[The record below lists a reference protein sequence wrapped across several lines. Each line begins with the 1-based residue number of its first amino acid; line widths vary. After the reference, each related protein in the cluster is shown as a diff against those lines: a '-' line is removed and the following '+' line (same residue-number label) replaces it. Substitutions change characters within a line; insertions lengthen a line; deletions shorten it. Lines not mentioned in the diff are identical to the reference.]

1 MKREILISA
10 TQREVRVAILEDDQL
25 VEMQVDRPEARRMV
39 GDIYWGKVDAVL
51 PGLQAAFI
59 DIGTEKSAFL
69 HASDLVYDEGDDDSD
84 DDDDDDA
91 DVAEIVVPSA
101 ETDQPDDTD
110 SPYAPEADAPRK
122 VFESR
127 EKPASDD
134 KGGDDQNGG
143 EKKEGGGRRG
153 RRRGRGGRGGGGGGG
168 GGANAN
174 AVPATAETAD
184 SDEGGAAA
192 VDGGSAPSAP
202 AAAIGG
208 GAHGGGSPRGGGGGG
223 GRRGGGGRGGRR
235 PRAEPPQIQ
244 DVLKRGQSIIVQVS
258 KEPISTK
265 GPRVTA
271 QVSIAGRFVVF
282 MPFASRVGVSRKIGE
297 RAERQRLRE
306 QVNKVLPKNSGGVIV
321 RTVGE
326 DITQETFQNEITS
339 LISQWAK
346 INKKTKFVGNPPKLL
361 HRETSLTRSIIRD
374 LFSEKI
380 DSLTVDSKQLFN
392 EIVEYL
398 GSIAPDLVDRVKLY
412 EEKVPLFDKMEIET
426 EIRDLFKRRCDLPS
440 GGYIIIEPTEALVSV
455 DVNSGRFVGKKD
467 PEKTIFKT
475 NSEAAK
481 EIARQMRLRD
491 IGGIIVC
498 DFIDME
504 TRQNRERV
512 LNELRTHLGRDR
524 ARTKAFAV
532 SDLGLIEM
540 TRQRVRQ
547 SHLQSMT
554 ESCPICGGTGRVFT
568 PETIVRRMERSVRR
582 IAVEGRKDNLVVK
595 LHPDT
600 AIYLLENERDLLK
613 KLEKG
618 LGFSLEMRD
627 DPLLRPD
634 EFKLVVKGAGR
645 DVTKQY
651 AVA

>member
-1 MKREILISA
+1 MRHTMKREILISA

-51 PGLQAAFI
+51 PGLQAAFV
-59 DIGTEKSAFL
+59 DIGTEKAAFL
-69 HASDLVYDEGDDDSD
+69 HASDLVYDEGDDEAD
-84 DDDDDDA
+84 DDDDDDG
-91 DVAEIVVPSA
+91 EVVEPSA
-101 ETDQPDDTD
+101 ETDQPDETD
-110 SPYAPEADAPRK
+110 SPYAT
-122 VFESR
+122 
-127 EKPASDD
+127 
-134 KGGDDQNGG
+134 
-143 EKKEGGGRRG
+143 EGGKPVVVASEEQTPRAGRDRRG
-153 RRRGRGGRGGGGGGG
+153 RRGRGGRGGGGGNGQ
-168 GGANAN
+168 
-174 AVPATAETAD
+174 D
-184 SDEGGAAA
+184 AAA
-192 VDGGSAPSAP
+192 SGGN
-202 AAAIGG
+202 
-208 GAHGGGSPRGGGGGG
+208 GGGGGG
-223 GRRGGGGRGGRR
+223 GRRGGRR

-282 MPFASRVGVSRKIGE
+282 MPFASRVGVSRKIGD
-297 RAERQRLRE
+297 RTERQRLRE

-339 LISQWAK
+339 LINQWAK

-380 DSLTVDSKQLFN
+380 DSLTVDSKQIFN

-398 GSIAPDLVDRVKLY
+398 GGIAPELVDRVKLY
-412 EEKVPLFDKMEIET
+412 EEKVPLFDKADIET

-475 NSEAAK
+475 NSEAAR

-554 ESCPICGGTGRVFT
+554 ESCPTCNGTGRVFT

-600 AIYLLENERDLLK
+600 AIYVLENERDLLK

-645 DVTKQY
+645 DVTQQY

>member
-1 MKREILISA
+1 MRYTMKREILISA

-51 PGLQAAFI
+51 PGLQAAFV
-59 DIGTEKSAFL
+59 DIGTDKAAFL
-69 HASDLVYDEGDDDSD
+69 HASDLVYDEGDEDPD

-91 DVAEIVVPSA
+91 EEADVAEPSA
-101 ETDQPDDTD
+101 DADQPDETD
-110 SPYAPEADAPRK
+110 SPYAPEGGATVVVASS
-122 VFESR
+122 ET
-127 EKPASDD
+127 PA
-134 KGGDDQNGG
+134 KGGRENG
-143 EKKEGGGRRG
+143 GGGRRG
-153 RRRGRGGRGGGGGGG
+153 RGRRGGRSGGGGGSGEAAG
-168 GGANAN
+168 DSAP
-174 AVPATAETAD
+174 AVPA
-184 SDEGGAAA
+184 S
-192 VDGGSAPSAP
+192 
-202 AAAIGG
+202 
-208 GAHGGGSPRGGGGGG
+208 GGGGG
-223 GRRGGGGRGGRR
+223 GRRGGGRR
-235 PRAEPPQIQ
+235 QRAEPPQIQ

-306 QVNKVLPKNSGGVIV
+306 QVQKVLPKNSGGVIV

-326 DITQETFQNEITS
+326 DITQETFQNEITT
-339 LISQWAK
+339 LINQWAK

-380 DSLTVDSKQLFN
+380 DSLTVDSKQIFN

-398 GSIAPDLVDRVKLY
+398 QGIAPELVDRVKLY
-412 EEKVPLFDKMEIET
+412 EEKVPLFDKADIET

-475 NSEAAK
+475 NSEAAR
-481 EIARQMRLRD
+481 EVARQVRLRD

-554 ESCPICGGTGRVFT
+554 ESCPTCNGTGRVFT

-645 DVTKQY
+645 DVTQQY

>member
-1 MKREILISA
+1 MRYTMKREILISA

-51 PGLQAAFI
+51 PGLQAAFV
-59 DIGTEKSAFL
+59 DIGTDKAAFL
-69 HASDLVYDEGDDDSD
+69 HASDLVYDEGDEDPD
-84 DDDDDDA
+84 DDEDDDAEEA
-91 DVAEIVVPSA
+91 DVAEPSA
-101 ETDQPDDTD
+101 DADQPDETD
-110 SPYAPEADAPRK
+110 SPYAPEGGATVVVASS
-122 VFESR
+122 ET
-127 EKPASDD
+127 PA
-134 KGGDDQNGG
+134 KGGRENG
-143 EKKEGGGRRG
+143 GGGRRG
-153 RRRGRGGRGGGGGGG
+153 RGRRGGRSGGGGGSGEAAG
-168 GGANAN
+168 DSAP
-174 AVPATAETAD
+174 AVPA
-184 SDEGGAAA
+184 S
-192 VDGGSAPSAP
+192 
-202 AAAIGG
+202 
-208 GAHGGGSPRGGGGGG
+208 GGGGGG
-223 GRRGGGGRGGRR
+223 GRRGGGRR
-235 PRAEPPQIQ
+235 QRAEPPQIQ

-306 QVNKVLPKNSGGVIV
+306 QVQKVLPKNSGGVIV

-326 DITQETFQNEITS
+326 DITQETFQNEITT
-339 LISQWAK
+339 LINQWAK

-380 DSLTVDSKQLFN
+380 DSLTVDSKQIFN

-398 GSIAPDLVDRVKLY
+398 QGIAPELVDRVKLY
-412 EEKVPLFDKMEIET
+412 EEKVPLFDKADIET

-475 NSEAAK
+475 NSEAAR
-481 EIARQMRLRD
+481 EVARQVRLRD

-554 ESCPICGGTGRVFT
+554 ESCPTCNGTGRVFT

-645 DVTKQY
+645 DVTQQY

>member
-1 MKREILISA
+1 MRYTMKREILISA

-51 PGLQAAFI
+51 PGLQAAFV
-59 DIGTEKSAFL
+59 DIGTDKAAFL
-69 HASDLVYDEGDDDSD
+69 HASDLVYDEGDEDPD

-91 DVAEIVVPSA
+91 EEADVAEPSA
-101 ETDQPDDTD
+101 DADQPDETD
-110 SPYAPEADAPRK
+110 SPYAPEGGATVVVASS
-122 VFESR
+122 ET
-127 EKPASDD
+127 PA
-134 KGGDDQNGG
+134 KGGRENG
-143 EKKEGGGRRG
+143 GGGRRG
-153 RRRGRGGRGGGGGGG
+153 RGRRGGRSGGGGGSGEAAG
-168 GGANAN
+168 DSAP
-174 AVPATAETAD
+174 AVPA
-184 SDEGGAAA
+184 SGG
-192 VDGGSAPSAP
+192 
-202 AAAIGG
+202 
-208 GAHGGGSPRGGGGGG
+208 GGGGGG
-223 GRRGGGGRGGRR
+223 GRRGGGRR
-235 PRAEPPQIQ
+235 QRAEPPQIQ

-306 QVNKVLPKNSGGVIV
+306 QVQKVLPKNSGGVIV

-326 DITQETFQNEITS
+326 DITQETFQNEITT
-339 LISQWAK
+339 LINQWAK

-380 DSLTVDSKQLFN
+380 DSLTVDSKQIFN

-398 GSIAPDLVDRVKLY
+398 QGIAPELVDRVKLY
-412 EEKVPLFDKMEIET
+412 EEKVPLFDKADIET

-475 NSEAAK
+475 NSEAAR
-481 EIARQMRLRD
+481 EVARQVRLRD

-554 ESCPICGGTGRVFT
+554 ESCPTCNGTGRVFT

-645 DVTKQY
+645 DVTQQY

>member
-25 VEMQVDRPEARRMV
+25 VELQVDRPEARRMV

-51 PGLQAAFI
+51 PGIQAAFVN
-59 DIGTEKSAFL
+59 IGTEKSAFL
-69 HASDLVYDEGDDDSD
+69 HSSDLVYDEGDGDP
-84 DDDDDDA
+84 DDDDDA
-91 DVAEIVVPSA
+91 DDGDEAGAEEDSS
-101 ETDQPDDTD
+101 D
-110 SPYAPEADAPRK
+110 SPYAAEPGDPPAAVTEAP
-122 VFESR
+122 
-127 EKPASDD
+127 PA
-134 KGGDDQNGG
+134 
-143 EKKEGGGRRG
+143 RG
-153 RRRGRGGRGGGGGGG
+153 KRGGAR
-168 GGANAN
+168 
-174 AVPATAETAD
+174 
-184 SDEGGAAA
+184 
-192 VDGGSAPSAP
+192 
-202 AAAIGG
+202 
-208 GAHGGGSPRGGGGGG
+208 
-223 GRRGGGGRGGRR
+223 RGGRR
-235 PRAEPPQIQ
+235 QRPEPPQIQ
-244 DVLKRGQSIIVQVS
+244 DVLKRGQAIIVQVS

-271 QVSIAGRFVVF
+271 QVSLAGRFVVF

-306 QVNKVLPKNSGGVIV
+306 QVQKVLPKNSGGVIV

-326 DITQETFQNEITS
+326 DVTQETFQTEITT
-339 LISQWAK
+339 LISQWSK
-346 INKKTKFVGNPPKLL
+346 IIKKTKFVGSPPKLL
-361 HRETSLTRSIIRD
+361 HRETSLTRGIIRD

-380 DSLTVDSKQLFN
+380 DKLTVDSRQIFN
-392 EIVEYL
+392 EVVEYL
-398 GSIAPDLVDRVKLY
+398 QGIAPELVDRVVLHD
-412 EEKVPLFDKMEIET
+412 EKVPLFDKAEVET

-467 PEKTIFKT
+467 PEKTIYRT
-475 NSEAAK
+475 NSEAAR
-481 EIARQMRLRD
+481 EVARQIRLRD

-504 TRQNRERV
+504 TRANRDRV
-512 LNELRTHLGRDR
+512 LQELRTHLGRDR

-554 ESCPICGGTGRVFT
+554 ESCSTCQGTGRVFT

-582 IAVEGRKDNLVVK
+582 IAVEGRRDNLLVK

-600 AIYLLENERDLLK
+600 AIYLLENERDLFK

-645 DVTKQY
+645 DVTQQY

>member
-1 MKREILISA
+1 MGPGRRARSLVRSKMKREILISA

-25 VEMQVDRPEARRMV
+25 VELQVDRPEARRMV

-51 PGLQAAFI
+51 PGIQAAFVN
-59 DIGTEKSAFL
+59 IGTEKSAFL
-69 HASDLVYDEGDDDSD
+69 HSSDLVYDEGDGDP
-84 DDDDDDA
+84 DDDDDA
-91 DVAEIVVPSA
+91 DDGDDAGAEEESS
-101 ETDQPDDTD
+101 D
-110 SPYAPEADAPRK
+110 SPYAAEP
-122 VFESR
+122 
-127 EKPASDD
+127 
-134 KGGDDQNGG
+134 GDSAAAVS
-143 EKKEGGGRRG
+143 EVPP
-153 RRRGRGGRGGGGGGG
+153 GRGKRGGG
-168 GGANAN
+168 A
-174 AVPATAETAD
+174 
-184 SDEGGAAA
+184 
-192 VDGGSAPSAP
+192 
-202 AAAIGG
+202 
-208 GAHGGGSPRGGGGGG
+208 R
-223 GRRGGGGRGGRR
+223 RGGRR
-235 PRAEPPQIQ
+235 QRPEPPQIQ
-244 DVLKRGQSIIVQVS
+244 DVLKRGQAIIVQVS

-306 QVNKVLPKNSGGVIV
+306 QVQKVLPKNSGGVIV

-326 DITQETFQNEITS
+326 DVTQETFQTEITT
-339 LISQWAK
+339 LISQWSK
-346 INKKTKFVGNPPKLL
+346 IIKKTKFVGSPPKLL
-361 HRETSLTRSIIRD
+361 HRETSLTRGIIRD

-380 DSLTVDSKQLFN
+380 DKLTVDSRQIFN
-392 EIVEYL
+392 EVVEYL
-398 GSIAPDLVDRVKLY
+398 QGIAPELVDRVVLHD
-412 EEKVPLFDKMEIET
+412 EKVPLFDKAEVET

-467 PEKTIFKT
+467 PEKTIYRT
-475 NSEAAK
+475 NSEAAR
-481 EIARQMRLRD
+481 EVARQIRLRD

-504 TRQNRERV
+504 TRANRDRV
-512 LNELRTHLGRDR
+512 LQELRTHLGRDR

-554 ESCPICGGTGRVFT
+554 ESCSTCQGTGRVFT

-582 IAVEGRKDNLVVK
+582 IAVEGRRDNLLVK

-600 AIYLLENERDLLK
+600 AIYLLENERDLFK

-645 DVTKQY
+645 DVTQQY